1 MPVLLKSSVQ
11 DRLPSDRLPGG
22 YGGVTL
28 ECTCGSADRERRKEK
43 KKESTEWDWRHKE
56 GRTAE
61 GPRGS
66 EESRGS
72 EVETGI
78 MRSQQGWDRV
88 NRCHLLL
95 CEALEPYVQR
105 KDMVGILKP
114 AFGGF
119 LLTLEKRETPT
130 LISTCSVQWF
140 KGKVH
145 SQFKFSAICY
155 SPPCWWG
162 LW

>member
-1 MPVLLKSSVQ
+1 MPALLKSSVQ

-22 YGGVTL
+22 YRGVTL
-28 ECTCGSADRERRKEK
+28 ECTCGSADRGWRKE
-43 KKESTEWDWRHKE
+43 ESAERDCRHKE

-78 MRSQQGWDRV
+78 MRSQQGWDGV

-95 CEALEPYVQR
+95 CEALEPYVQCE
-105 KDMVGILKP
+105 DMVRILKP

-119 LLTLEKRETPT
+119 LLT
-130 LISTCSVQWF
+130 ISTCSVQ
-140 KGKVH
+140 
-145 SQFKFSAICY
+145 
-155 SPPCWWG
+155 
-162 LW
+162 